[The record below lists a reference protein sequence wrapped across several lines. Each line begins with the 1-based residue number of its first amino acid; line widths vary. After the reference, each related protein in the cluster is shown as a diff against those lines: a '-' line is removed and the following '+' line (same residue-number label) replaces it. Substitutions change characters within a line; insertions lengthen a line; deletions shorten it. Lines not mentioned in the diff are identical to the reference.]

1 VQSETSLKEKGSHE
15 LDISQRDTK
24 GLLKGYVHRGQ
35 KGLETI
41 IHSIPTKHS
50 TRQKDLH
57 GEGRD
62 LQCNW
67 SRNRFLVVKHSVE
80 EGGNVKR

>member
-1 VQSETSLKEKGSHE
+1 MQSETSFKEKGSHK

-24 GLLKGYVHRGQ
+24 DLFKGYVHRGQ

-41 IHSIPTKHS
+41 IHSIPTKYS
-50 TRQKDLH
+50 TKQKDLH

-62 LQCNW
+62 VQSKC
-67 SRNRFLVVKHSVE
+67 SRNRFLVVKHSVG
-80 EGGNVKR
+80 EGGNAKR